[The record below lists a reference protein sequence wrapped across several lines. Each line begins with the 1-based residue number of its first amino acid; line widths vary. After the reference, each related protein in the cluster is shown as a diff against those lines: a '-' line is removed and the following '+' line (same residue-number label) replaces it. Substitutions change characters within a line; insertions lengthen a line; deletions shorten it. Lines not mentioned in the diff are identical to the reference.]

1 MPTTAWSAPM
11 RACATEPQAAA
22 TASQASRAM
31 PVNAVRYAVSP
42 IAFYCDHAAEPH
54 ALHCP
59 FRLAS
64 TAASCPN
71 DCSFHGACTTMSRIA
86 LLEGIDTDP
95 GTAGDGDGPSYTA
108 WDADVTYGCRC
119 DYGFF
124 APDCS
129 LRALIVI
136 VRMAHLAHVELPHP

>member
-1 MPTTAWSAPM
+1 
-11 RACATEPQAAA
+11 
-22 TASQASRAM
+22 
-31 PVNAVRYAVSP
+31 
-42 IAFYCDHAAEPH
+42 
-54 ALHCP
+54 
-59 FRLAS
+59 
-64 TAASCPN
+64 
-71 DCSFHGACTTMSRIA
+71 MSRIA